1 MSVSTMFDG
10 NGGGNIVSRY
20 QITNKGLVG
29 ITSFTSKLSSI
40 GTTPL
45 ENMDNYSSSI
55 SYIVNHGDTITSI
68 AKKFGLR
75 PEVIYAD
82 NRALL

>member
-10 NGGGNIVSRY
+10 NGGGNRVSRY

-40 GTTPL
+40 GTRGT
-45 ENMDNYSSSI
+45 NRGANFSSSRRN
-55 SYIVNHGDTITSI
+55 YIT
-68 AKKFGLR
+68 
-75 PEVIYAD
+75 
-82 NRALL
+82 